1 MEGRLKPNRPMAY
14 QMEVTLSSL
23 GSLTQEFVQLPT
35 KYKKRKPK
43 PPARSL
49 ANELAE
55 ADDQAPATPSAES
68 SNPPTPPKDATDE
81 DLRKWIQQIPEK
93 RTFSTSITNLLSVL
107 TRLRR
112 SSTSPDL
119 EKEGMAK
126 GANQTPDQEK
136 NTPKEE
142 PTGEEEYGSGEKIE
156 VPQGALWRSTS
167 DIIKLLKETT
177 KNFSEG
183 SAADLMDWLHD
194 FARSLYRINVSYFNL
209 HLYDY
214 S

>member
-1 MEGRLKPNRPMAY
+1 MTTVRTPVSQHLL
-14 QMEVTLSSL
+14 EVQYTGGAL
-23 GSLTQEFVQLPT
+23 LPT

-49 ANELAE
+49 ADELAE
-55 ADDQAPATPSAES
+55 ADDQAPARPSAES

-93 RTFSTSITNLLSVL
+93 RTFSKSITNLLSVL
-107 TRLRR
+107 TRLRK

-126 GANQTPDQEK
+126 GDNQTPGRKSARNTRGENSPDQEK
-136 NTPKEE
+136 DTPKEE
-142 PTGEEEYGSGEKIE
+142 PTWEEEYGSGGKIE

-167 DIIKLLKETT
+167 DIIKLLRE
-177 KNFSEG
+177 
-183 SAADLMDWLHD
+183 
-194 FARSLYRINVSYFNL
+194 
-209 HLYDY
+209 
-214 S
+214 